1 MGSSDRFGQSGKSS
15 SDGGHRRAWG
25 SPILEA
31 GQTVLAGMRS
41 TTGWGD
47 PDQGEVF
54 VDAAVRFDS
63 AGRTLTAAHPGDDW
77 AGAGAYAYAAANH
90 RQTGR
95 ADAIGALDRRVH
107 QVVSRQAHQVT
118 VRRESIDEQSDFL
131 ADLSHVTR
139 ALGTIPGVGR
149 AVQATVEVAAVTA
162 AVQQSEQD
170 LRLLSH
176 EVSTNA
182 VELNDLAASY
192 DALAVPESP
201 PVFDEDPV
209 PGGDRPDEQDSG
221 AADDEK
227 SPETGPAPTAPVV
240 AGPIPTVV
248 PEPSAP
254 LPPVPAPTD
263 PYSPG
268 SAHPPAAAGA
278 ASDDPAAG
286 LTSGLTS
293 AFGAV
298 GGMIGAVVA
307 PLSAVLTGAV
317 GTAVQSVSGLSGG
330 DMADGD
336 DKADTDKA
344 TLPDGIND
352 ESGSKSEELAAGAD
366 ATGDDGTGPAEPAPV
381 EDGTAPAADG
391 PRAPVPAGTGAP
403 DLPAATP
410 PAPTRPPQ

>member
-1 MGSSDRFGQSGKSS
+1 M
-15 SDGGHRRAWG
+15 G

-63 AGRTLTAAHPGDDW
+63 AGRTLTTAHPGDDW
-77 AGAGAYAYAAANH
+77 AGAGAHAYAAANH

-95 ADAIGALDRRVH
+95 TDAIGALDRRVH

-118 VRRESIDEQSDFL
+118 VRRENIDEQSDFL

-162 AVQQSEQD
+162 AVQLSEQD

-176 EVSTNA
+176 EVSANA
-182 VELNDLAASY
+182 VELNQLAASY

-201 PVFDEDPV
+201 PTFDGDPV
-209 PGGDRPDEQDSG
+209 PGSDRPDEQDSG
-221 AADDEK
+221 AADDETP
-227 SPETGPAPTAPVV
+227 PETGLTPTAPVV
-240 AGPIPTVV
+240 AAGPIPTVA
-248 PEPSAP
+248 PEPSSP
-254 LPPVPAPTD
+254 LPPAPALTT

-268 SAHPPAAAGA
+268 SAQPPAAAGA
-278 ASDDPAAG
+278 APSDPAA
-286 LTSGLTS
+286 GLTS

-317 GTAVQSVSGLSGG
+317 GAAVQSASGLSGG
-330 DMADGD
+330 DMADA
-336 DKADTDKA
+336 DKERLLDEV
-344 TLPDGIND
+344 GD
-352 ESGSKSEELAAGAD
+352 ESRTESKELAAGTD
-366 ATGDDGTGPAEPAPV
+366 AAGDDGTGRAGPVVPAPAD
-381 EDGTAPAADG
+381 DGTVPAADG
-391 PRAPVPAGTGAP
+391 PRAPVTADTGAP
-403 DLPAATP
+403 DVPAATP